1 MTLVQA
7 MACQFVTAQEVSVE
21 VAQSRA
27 LSFLTRQT
35 DGARRAK
42 GKHYTPQLKLA
53 HISKLR
59 GRTCFYVF
67 NVGLDEGFVIIG
79 GDENAREILGYSD
92 HGVFNYDTA
101 PENFKWWIGQYAEQI
116 AQTAPAADTATT
128 APAPLPAKAPATTTE
143 QHVSVGPLINTKWS
157 QNYPYNCEI
166 PVYSN
171 NGQRYLTGCV
181 ATAMAQVMNYWQH
194 PKQGVGS
201 YSYMLED
208 HEFAAD
214 FGATTYDWDHMLGNY
229 SNGYSETEAKAV
241 GTLMYHAGVAVE
253 MEYGLSSSAAPLE
266 NIGNALVKYF
276 DYDRSISYV
285 DRANYSDQ
293 DWEDLVYDELA
304 SGRPIL
310 YYGTNPDHTYA
321 HEFICEGY
329 DADRKL
335 FIINWGWGGTSD
347 GYYPLT
353 GTYALSPSYYRY
365 NSSHRIF
372 TNVQPAGSGTNQA
385 TPHLFLNHFSPPV
398 PNVYDYQTGSQKV
411 YAFIWVKN
419 NGAITEEFDIAI
431 KAIETKTGH
440 TYYWLMGTGFECAPQ
455 GTIVIEDYYDLHD
468 LNQNGT
474 YELHPL
480 CRFSGQDDDSWCE
493 LETGPSYQ
501 HPVVTVI
508 GADVVNFQLDNPCF
522 KPGESSPIHW
532 NDDYD
537 GTPMFSSS
545 DHAIATVDE
554 NGMITAISEGIAI
567 VTAHAS
573 ATSSYKEAERQF
585 EISVSNDNLMFVQR
599 PYFNNDNN
607 PYDDDLNL
615 YFSIKNVGGITET
628 IILSIIKNGRKIFS
642 NLIAPTLAEN
652 QEYAF
657 AFNTNYFKNEY
668 SPDVKDTF
676 YFVHS
681 DNTPWNYPSVAYT
694 YRSKLTVDYSVGASG
709 YGTLIL
715 PFNAKLPSGMNVFTC
730 TGVDEQGV
738 LALAAEVSIRR
749 NVPYIVKATPGA
761 AYSFTGPKAID
772 ADQPSFAEGLL
783 IGAVTTGVP
792 LNEGTDYLLQ
802 EQDGRVAFF
811 RYMGT
816 PSADSNENDA
826 EGHRLAA
833 PFRAFLRLDNERK
846 ARIALPGEE
855 TDGIEQVSSDAIRP
869 AGIYSIDGKPRR
881 ILQRGLNVVV
891 DEKGEA
897 RKVFVR

>member
-1 MTLVQA
+1 
-7 MACQFVTAQEVSVE
+7 
-21 VAQSRA
+21 
-27 LSFLTRQT
+27 
-35 DGARRAK
+35 
-42 GKHYTPQLKLA
+42 
-53 HISKLR
+53 
-59 GRTCFYVF
+59 
-67 NVGLDEGFVIIG
+67 
-79 GDENAREILGYSD
+79 
-92 HGVFNYDTA
+92 
-101 PENFKWWIGQYAEQI
+101 
-116 AQTAPAADTATT
+116 
-128 APAPLPAKAPATTTE
+128 
-143 QHVSVGPLINTKWS
+143 
-157 QNYPYNCEI
+157 
-166 PVYSN
+166 
-171 NGQRYLTGCV
+171 
-181 ATAMAQVMNYWQH
+181 
-194 PKQGVGS
+194 
-201 YSYMLED
+201 
-208 HEFAAD
+208 
-214 FGATTYDWDHMLGNY
+214 
-229 SNGYSETEAKAV
+229 
-241 GTLMYHAGVAVE
+241 
-253 MEYGLSSSAAPLE
+253 
-266 NIGNALVKYF
+266 
-276 DYDRSISYV
+276 
-285 DRANYSDQ
+285 
-293 DWEDLVYDELA
+293 
-304 SGRPIL
+304 
-310 YYGTNPDHTYA
+310 
-321 HEFICEGY
+321 
-329 DADRKL
+329 
-335 FIINWGWGGTSD
+335 
-347 GYYPLT
+347 
-353 GTYALSPSYYRY
+353 
-365 NSSHRIF
+365 
-372 TNVQPAGSGTNQA
+372 
-385 TPHLFLNHFSPPV
+385 
-398 PNVYDYQTGSQKV
+398 
-411 YAFIWVKN
+411 
-419 NGAITEEFDIAI
+419 
-431 KAIETKTGH
+431 
-440 TYYWLMGTGFECAPQ
+440 
-455 GTIVIEDYYDLHD
+455 
-468 LNQNGT
+468 
-474 YELHPL
+474 
-480 CRFSGQDDDSWCE
+480 
-493 LETGPSYQ
+493 
-501 HPVVTVI
+501 
-508 GADVVNFQLDNPCF
+508 
-522 KPGESSPIHW
+522 
-532 NDDYD
+532 
-537 GTPMFSSS
+537 MFSSS
-545 DHAIATVDE
+545 DHTIATVNE

-573 ATSSYKEAERQF
+573 ATSSYKEIERQF

-628 IILSIIKNGRKIFS
+628 ITLSIIKNGRKILS
-642 NLIAPTLAEN
+642 NLRAPTLAEN

-668 SPDVKDTF
+668 SPDVKDTL